1 MNYGQMV
8 QAARRKKE
16 WTVKTLIERLN
27 GEVSPAYITKV
38 EIHGEIPTP
47 SLTCKIA
54 EVLDIDLMAL
64 VEAAKENKRRMFNE
78 LLERKWEEVTTKRLS
93 RSV

>member
-1 MNYGQMV
+1 MTYGQIV
-8 QAARRKKE
+8 QSARRKKE
-16 WTVKTLIERLN
+16 LTVKAFIQRL
-27 GEVSPAYITKV
+27 GIKLSPAYVTKI

-78 LLERKWEEVTTKRLS
+78 LLERKWEEVAIK
-93 RSV
+93 